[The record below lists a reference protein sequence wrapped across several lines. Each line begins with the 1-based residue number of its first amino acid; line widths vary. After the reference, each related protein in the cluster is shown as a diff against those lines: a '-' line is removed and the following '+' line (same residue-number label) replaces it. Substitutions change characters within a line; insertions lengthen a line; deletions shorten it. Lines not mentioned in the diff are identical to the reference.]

1 MSGIA
6 GEVEIDWKNQ
16 AERQAFEDAFYGY
29 REKRKNRPGCEKL
42 TWFFTVFILN
52 GSFIIAMYG
61 SAAYILINE
70 AWDTKAAEEAKMKED
85 WIVQRQVMG
94 RQLEFFRQPISKFKI

>member
-1 MSGIA
+1 MSGIV

-16 AERQAFEDAFYGY
+16 AERQAFEEAFNGY

-70 AWDTKAAEEAKMKED
+70 AWDTKAAEEAKMKD
-85 WIVQRQVMG
+85 AWIVQRQVRG
-94 RQLEFFRQPISKFKI
+94 RQLEFVRESVYKLKK